1 MFETEISGSQNV
13 NKENKNDRFFISK
26 EYTDETEKNKSEY
39 SDFEDA
45 EVYDNFKDIDDEK
58 LPGDYHVQQKNSD
71 KNDDNA
77 ELSQFYESDSE
88 DCFL

>member
-1 MFETEISGSQNV
+1 MIETEKSDSQKLNE
-13 NKENKNDRFFISK
+13 ENKTGRFFISK

-45 EVYDNFKDIDDEK
+45 ECYDNFKDIDDEE
-58 LPGDYHVQQKNSD
+58 LSGNYHVQQKYADNT
-71 KNDDNA
+71 DDNA
-77 ELSQFYESDSE
+77 GLSQFYDSDSE